1 MKKFIYLFIALAF
14 VATSCSLND
23 QPIDTE
29 SQDVAFKTVADAAN
43 FANGMNTAL
52 RGLSSG
58 SFIYDPDIATDYFNA
73 GMDYGNREG
82 GFHRWEWT
90 ASEDVSTS
98 LWSTS
103 YYDINEACYLLQG
116 ISTLSTTGLSDTEIA
131 SLKHYQGYA
140 YFVKAYAGYMLLEY
154 FCKPYTSAN
163 AASDLGIM
171 LIDKYSSAVDPATA
185 HLSYPGRST
194 LAASYDWVVSNLDKA
209 YSCLSDVDG
218 EVGSTTLTVDAV
230 VAMQARV
237 ALAMQKWS
245 LAAQKA
251 ASLVD
256 AGTYPLA
263 ADYDEMNNIWAY
275 DSGDE
280 CIVQMDASFN
290 PSSLPASNDPGYVS
304 YSVGSS
310 KTAKA
315 PRYAPD
321 YIPEEWFIEAFANG
335 DLRLLW
341 IWLDYDKDAGNFVK
355 PAVCKYNSATGKSYL
370 LNKFPGNPDLRTP
383 GTTWAY
389 SNHVNKI
396 KLFRI
401 AEQYLI
407 AAEAYAMMGSST
419 SACDYLSKYTQAR
432 IPGSAKVSLTGSALL
447 SRIKT
452 ERTMEF
458 VGEGFHFF
466 DLKRWGDSMERTGAQ
481 NTSIISNAGST
492 TMEYLAKDPTDHRW
506 LWPIPQ
512 AEIDAN
518 PQIKNQQ
525 NPGY

>member
-14 VATSCSLND
+14 VAASCSLND
-23 QPIDTE
+23 QPIDTQNQE
-29 SQDVAFKTVADAAN
+29 GAIKTMTDAAN

-52 RGLSSG
+52 RGLASG
-58 SFIYDPDIATDYFNA
+58 SFIYNPDISTDYFNA
-73 GMDYGNREG
+73 SMDYGNREG

-98 LWSTS
+98 LWSTA
-103 YYDINEACYLLQG
+103 YYDINEACFLLQG
-116 ISTLSTTGLSDTEIA
+116 ISAMDTSGLTDAEKTT
-131 SLKHYQGYA
+131 LKHYQGYA
-140 YFVKAYAGYMLLEY
+140 YFVKAYAGFMLLEY
-154 FCKPYTSAN
+154 FCKPYTSTG

-171 LIDKYSSAVDPATA
+171 IVDTYSSAVDPAVA

-194 LAASYDWVVSNLDKA
+194 LAASYNWVVSNLDNA
-209 YSCLSDVDG
+209 YACLSDVSG
-218 EVGSTTLTVDAV
+218 TVGSTTLTADAV

-237 ALAMQKWS
+237 ALAMRNWGT
-245 LAAQKA
+245 AATKA

-256 AGTYPLA
+256 AGKYPMVTSFA
-263 ADYDEMNNIWAY
+263 TMNNMWSN
-275 DSGDE
+275 DSGAE
-280 CIVQMDASFN
+280 CIVQMYASFN

-310 KTAKA
+310 NTAKA

-321 YIPEEWFIEAFANG
+321 YIPEEWFIEAFANN

-341 IWLDYDKDAGNFVK
+341 IWLDYDKEAGNSIK
-355 PAVCKYNSATGKSYL
+355 QGVCKFTSATGSAYL
-370 LNKFPGNPDLRTP
+370 LNKFPGNPDLRTA

-407 AAEAYAMMGSST
+407 AAEAYAMQGSST
-419 SACDYLSKYTQAR
+419 LASNYLSKYTQAR
-432 IPGSAKVSLTGSALL
+432 ILGSAAVSLTGTALL
-447 SRIKT
+447 ARIKT
-452 ERTMEF
+452 ERTMEL

-466 DLKRWGDSMERTGAQ
+466 DLKRWGDAMTRTGAQ
-481 NTSIISNAGST
+481 NTSIISDAGT
-492 TMEYLAKDPTDHRW
+492 TAMEYLAKDPTDHRW